1 MGIYEWMLSHPGG
14 PAKCRVLSLKAAE
27 QPPPPPGV
35 RAKITCYINNFY
47 LQFENIRS
55 AALARKFEL
64 FQVGYYRHADMV
76 AATARLARQGRGKR
90 RKAGKVASISAK
102 YAPASGTAKVR
113 I

>member
-1 MGIYEWMLSHPGG
+1 MGIYEWMLSHSGG
-14 PAKCRVLSLKAAE
+14 PAKCRVLSLNLKAAE

-76 AATARLARQGRGKR
+76 AARAEANAGRQEK
-90 RKAGKVASISAK
+90 
-102 YAPASGTAKVR
+102 
-113 I
+113 